1 MFKSRKLFIALI
13 YGFALML
20 IAAACGGT
28 SDTAVEGAN
37 EPTTIVAAPAETAP
51 PTTPAP
57 VVEDDHEDDAD
68 DEDGDGHDE
77 DDNGHDEGD
86 DDGHDDDDEGHDD
99 DDDGTTADRVIEVT
113 MDDFTFSP
121 DAFEVT
127 AGETISFVITN
138 VGVVEHEFR
147 LSNEHRIEE
156 HMADGHSDDDH
167 GNDDGHHEDGDLF
180 LHLEAG
186 ESGEM
191 TVTFPMD
198 MTVFTEVACLIP
210 GHYEAGMAAGLDYHT

>member
-1 MFKSRKLFIALI
+1 MFKSRKLFTNLI

-20 IAAACGGT
+20 IASACGGT
-28 SDTAVEGAN
+28 SDSSAESADQ
-37 EPTTIVAAPAETAP
+37 PATTVAAAPVATAP

-57 VVEDDHEDDAD
+57 AAEDDHAD
-68 DEDGDGHDE
+68 DPDHEDGDDHD
-77 DDNGHDEGD
+77 DDATHDDDEAPHDD
-86 DDGHDDDDEGHDD
+86 DDGHADDDDATG
-99 DDDGTTADRVIEVT
+99 ADRVVEVT

-147 LSNEHRIEE
+147 LSNAHRIEE

-167 GNDDGHHEDGDLF
+167 GNDDGHHEDGDVF